1 FQLLFS
7 DQMACLLRQGNMER
21 DKIRGGKQLRK
32 RNRPAIETLFFFG
45 KERLPA
51 RVDDRHSKPD
61 GTARYGPS
69 DTAHSHNSQRA
80 AMHLGAQK
88 LRRPPA
94 GPAGFTNQALALG
107 DSTSDREQKSPGQI
121 GGRLG

>member
-69 DTAHSHNSQRA
+69 DTAHSHDSQCA
-80 AMHLGAQK
+80 AMHLRAQK
-88 LRRPPA
+88 LRPPPA
-94 GPAGFTNQALALG
+94 GPARLTNRALARRN
-107 DSTSDREQKSPGQI
+107 SS
-121 GGRLG
+121 